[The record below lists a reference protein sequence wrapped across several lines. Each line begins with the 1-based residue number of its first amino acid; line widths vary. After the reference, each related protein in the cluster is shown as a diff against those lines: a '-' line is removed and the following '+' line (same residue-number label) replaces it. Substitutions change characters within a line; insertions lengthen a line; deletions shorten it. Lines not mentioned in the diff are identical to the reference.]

1 MQLLISDSMI
11 KSQRFLEVKRA
22 ITLEKGESVLWFFG
36 VKDINANY

>member
-11 KSQRFLEVKRA
+11 RSQQFLEVKRA
-22 ITLEKGESVLWFFG
+22 IALEKGKNVLWFFG